1 MGTLRELPRA
11 VGTYGT
17 QEAGTR
23 TARLQHGCGTAY
35 MCMHMCM
42 CMHMHMHMLTQAQAI
57 AVSVLRP
64 RRQ

>member
-35 MCMHMCM
+35 MHMYM
-42 CMHMHMHMLTQAQAI
+42 CMLTQAQAI

>member
-1 MGTLRELPRA
+1 MRAADEPYVGTLRELPRA

-35 MCMHMCM
+35 MCM
-42 CMHMHMHMLTQAQAI
+42 LTQAQAI